1 MRYGCCL
8 NWVARGSDG
17 TGAEAAPI
25 LAHAGY
31 DYVELS
37 MNHLMRL
44 SAAERER
51 VLTPIRDSGLSCD
64 ACNNFLP
71 ASIRLTGPHADH
83 AGALAYAR
91 EALEL
96 ARSLGIAIMVFGSG
110 KARNPPEGYS
120 LEHARDQLISFARAL
135 DPIAADNGI
144 VIAMEHLNRGE
155 SDILTS
161 FTDMVRFVRETDRP
175 HIRAL
180 MDSWHLELEKEPL
193 EDLLQGE
200 GLVVHAH
207 TARLAGRTWPQRSSP
222 QLRGIFSAL
231 SELRYDRR
239 MSIEASTENLE
250 ADCAGTLALLRS
262 LEQEYSSSIPS

>member
-8 NWVARGSDG
+8 NWVARGVDG

-25 LAHAGY
+25 LAKAGY

-44 SAAERER
+44 EPAERER
-51 VLTPIRDSGLSCD
+51 VLAPVRDSGLPCD

-71 ASIRLTGPHADH
+71 ASIRLTGPDADH
-83 AGALAYAR
+83 ATALEYAR
-91 EALEL
+91 TSLEL
-96 ARSLGIAIMVFGSG
+96 ARSLGIAIVVFGSG

-120 LEHARDQLISFARAL
+120 LELARDQLVSFARTL

-144 VIAMEHLNRGE
+144 TIAMEHLNRGE

-161 FTDMVRFVRETDRP
+161 FADMVRFVREVDRQR
-175 HIRAL
+175 IRIL
-180 MDSWHLELEKEPL
+180 LDTYHLELEKEPL
-193 EDLLQGE
+193 EDVLQGE
-200 GLVVHAH
+200 GILMHTH
-207 TARLAGRTWPQRSSP
+207 TARLAGRTWPQRSTP

-231 SELRYDRR
+231 SELGYDGR
-239 MSIEASTENLE
+239 MSVEASTEDLE

-262 LEQEYSSSIPS
+262 LEKEYASRAAL

>member
-8 NWVARGSDG
+8 NWVARGGDG

-25 LAHAGY
+25 LAKAGY

-44 SAAERER
+44 SSAERER
-51 VLTPIRDSGLSCD
+51 VLAPVRDSGLPCD

-71 ASIRLTGPHADH
+71 ASIRLTGPDADQ
-83 AGALAYAR
+83 AAALEYAR
-91 EALEL
+91 KALEL
-96 ARSLGIAIMVFGSG
+96 ARSLGMAIVVFGSG

-120 LEHARDQLISFARAL
+120 LELARDQLVSFARAL

-144 VIAMEHLNRGE
+144 TIAMEHLNRGE

-161 FTDMVRFVRETDRP
+161 FADMVRFVRETDRP
-175 HIRAL
+175 RIRVL
-180 MDSWHLELEKEPL
+180 LDTFHLELEKEPL
-193 EDLLQGE
+193 EAVLQGKE
-200 GLVVHAH
+200 LLVHTH
-207 TARLAGRTWPQRSSP
+207 TARLAGRTWPQMSSP

-231 SELRYDRR
+231 SDLGYDGR
-239 MSIEASTENLE
+239 MSVEASTDNLE
-250 ADCAGTLALLRS
+250 ADCQDTLSMLRS
-262 LEQEYSSSIPS
+262 LEKECASGAAS